1 VIIEPPNVVRHFGII
16 PRYPL
21 VPANSDA
28 VCAGFYKRSYKLRQ
42 TRHGTRRRSEFS
54 RLAQLIRSLQL
65 SEALQ
70 VRIELAKESNETSL
84 VHGLTISGRRDGKLL

>member
-1 VIIEPPNVVRHFGII
+1 MLFGISGSS
-16 PRYPL
+16 RATRSCPL
-21 VPANSDA
+21 ILMPFVLASI
-28 VCAGFYKRSYKLRQ
+28 KRSYKLRQ